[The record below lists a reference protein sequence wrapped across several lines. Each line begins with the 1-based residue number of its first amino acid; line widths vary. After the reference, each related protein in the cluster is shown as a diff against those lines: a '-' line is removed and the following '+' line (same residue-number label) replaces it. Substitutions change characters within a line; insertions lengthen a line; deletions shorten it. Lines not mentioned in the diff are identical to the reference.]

1 MGLTTGFVL
10 LILGVVLILVSLP
23 RRNEDL
29 RPFLRSSFAQ
39 ALVPALCLGL
49 IAFGIAFILTDL

>member
-29 RPFLRSSFAQ
+29 RPFLRSSFPQ